1 MLEVEPGG
9 HRCHEMAEMVTKLLL
24 LQNQKNS

>member
-1 MLEVEPGG
+1 MLEVKPIGQ
-9 HRCHEMAEMVTKLLL
+9 HCREMAEMVTELLL